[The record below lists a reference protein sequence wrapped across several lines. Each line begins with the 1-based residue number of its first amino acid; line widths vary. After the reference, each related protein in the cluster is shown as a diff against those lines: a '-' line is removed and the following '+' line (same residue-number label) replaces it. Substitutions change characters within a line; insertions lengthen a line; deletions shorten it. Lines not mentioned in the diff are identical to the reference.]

1 MINHQKKVKKTSKRG
16 SGLLNKIINKLPFKL
31 HLPSYSYCGPGTK
44 LEARLARGDQPI
56 NQLDAACKEH
66 DITYSLNKDN
76 IEVRNAADKVLAN
89 KAWERVL
96 ARDSSFGEKAAAY
109 GVTNVMKLKSKLG
122 MELKDFEKKKS

>member
-1 MINHQKKVKKTSKRG
+1 LDK
-16 SGLLNKIINKLPFKL
+16 LINKLSFEL
-31 HLPSYSYCGPGTK
+31 HLPGYLHCGPGTK
-44 LEARLARGDQPI
+44 LKARLARGDKPI

-96 ARDSSFGEKAAAY
+96 ARDSSFEEKAAVY
-109 GVTNVMKLKSKLG
+109 GVTNVMNLKSKLG
-122 MELKDFEKKKS
+122 MTT